1 MPTATWERLPEE
13 RRRAVLAAAEA
24 EFGAQG
30 FSNGSLNVI
39 AREAGVSKGSLFQYF
54 ADKAD
59 LCAYLADIVSLRIR
73 AHIEANIADLPWETD
88 FFGALRGLGHVWVRY
103 YARHPLELALT
114 AAANLEL
121 DPDSRSAVRTA
132 VNRHYIEVLG
142 PLIELGHRSGQ
153 LAADADGDAFLALL
167 MLVLPHL
174 VIAAGNP
181 ELDAL
186 LGLGRG
192 TVADGERAV
201 DRLMEAFRRG
211 FGAAPRRSG
220 RRAATAAATPTTA
233 AAARP

>member
-1 MPTATWERLPEE
+1 MPTSTWDRLPAA
-13 RRRAVLAAAEA
+13 RRDAVVAAAEA

-30 FSNGSLNVI
+30 FSRGSLNVI

-59 LCAYLADIVSLRIR
+59 LCSYLADIVSLRIR
-73 AHIEANIADLPWETD
+73 ANIERSAAGLPWDTD
-88 FFGALRGLGHVWVRY
+88 FFGALARLGHAWVRY
-103 YARHPLELALT
+103 YARHPLELSLT

-121 DPDSRSAVRTA
+121 DPDSRTAVRA
-132 VNRHYIEVLG
+132 VVNRHYIEFLR
-142 PLIELGHRSGQ
+142 PLIERGQASGQ
-153 LAADADGDAFLALL
+153 LCADADIDAFLALL

-192 TVADGERAV
+192 RLSDGERAV
-201 DRLMEAFRRG
+201 DRLVNALRTG
-211 FGAAPRRSG
+211 FAARAGAALR
-220 RRAATAAATPTTA
+220 
-233 AAARP
+233 

>member
-1 MPTATWERLPEE
+1 VNVPTSTWDRLPAA
-13 RRRAVLAAAEA
+13 RRDAVIAAAEA
-24 EFGAQG
+24 EFGAHG
-30 FSNGSLNVI
+30 FSQGSLNVI

-73 AHIEANIADLPWETD
+73 DHMEKKIAGLPWDSD
-88 FFGALRGLGHVWVRY
+88 FFAALRRFGYAWVRY

-121 DPDSRSAVRTA
+121 DPDSRVAVRA
-132 VNRHYIEVLG
+132 VVNRHYIEVLG
-142 PLIELGHRSGQ
+142 PLIEHAHRSGQ
-153 LAADADGDAFLALL
+153 LAADADTDAFLALL

-192 TVADGERAV
+192 TVTDGERAV
-201 DRLMEAFRRG
+201 DRLIESFRRG
-211 FGAAPRRSG
+211 FG
-220 RRAATAAATPTTA
+220 PT
-233 AAARP
+233 

>member
-1 MPTATWERLPEE
+1 MPTSTWERLPTK
-13 RRRAVLAAAEA
+13 RRDSVIAAAEA

-30 FSNGSLNVI
+30 FSRGSLNVI

-54 ADKAD
+54 DDKAD

-73 AHIEANIADLPWETD
+73 AHIEAKIADLPWNSD
-88 FFGALRGLGHVWVRY
+88 FFGALRRLGHVWVRY
-103 YARHPLELALT
+103 YARHPLELSLT

-121 DPDSRSAVRTA
+121 DPGSRAAVRA
-132 VNRHYIEVLG
+132 VVNRHYIEVLG
-142 PLIELGHRSGQ
+142 PLIEIGHRSGQ
-153 LAADADGDAFLALL
+153 LAADADTDAFLALL

-201 DRLMEAFRRG
+201 DRLMESFRRG
-211 FGAAPRRSG
+211 FGAC
-220 RRAATAAATPTTA
+220 
-233 AAARP
+233 

>member
-1 MPTATWERLPEE
+1 MI
-13 RRRAVLAAAEA
+13 AAAEA

-30 FSNGSLNVI
+30 FSRGSLNVI

-54 ADKAD
+54 DDKAD
-59 LCAYLADIVSLRIR
+59 LCAYLADSVSLRIR
-73 AHIEANIADLPWETD
+73 AHIEANVADLPWDTD
-88 FFGALRGLGHVWVRY
+88 FFGALRRLGHIWVRY
-103 YARHPLELALT
+103 YAQHPLELSLT

-121 DPDSRSAVRTA
+121 DAGNRAAVRA
-132 VNRHYIEVLG
+132 VVNRHYIEVLG
-142 PLIELGHRSGQ
+142 PLIERGHRSGQ
-153 LAADADGDAFLALL
+153 LAADADTDAFLALL

-201 DRLMEAFRRG
+201 DRLMESFRRG
-211 FGAAPRRSG
+211 FGA
-220 RRAATAAATPTTA
+220 
-233 AAARP
+233 

>member
-1 MPTATWERLPEE
+1 MGMPTSTWDRLPTA
-13 RRRAVLAAAEA
+13 RRDAVIAAAEA

-30 FSNGSLNVI
+30 FSRGSLNVI

-59 LCAYLADIVSLRIR
+59 LCAYLSDIVSVRIR
-73 AHIEANIADLPWETD
+73 AHIEARTADLPWDTD
-88 FFGALRGLGHVWVRY
+88 FFGALRRLGHVWVRY
-103 YARHPLELALT
+103 YARHPLELSLT

-121 DPDSRSAVRTA
+121 DADSRGAVRGA

-142 PLIELGHRSGQ
+142 PLIERGHRSGQ
-153 LAADADGDAFLALL
+153 LAADADTDAFLALL

-201 DRLMEAFRRG
+201 DRLMESFRRG
-211 FGAAPRRSG
+211 FGAV
-220 RRAATAAATPTTA
+220 
-233 AAARP
+233 

>member
-1 MPTATWERLPEE
+1 MPTSTWERLPAA
-13 RRRAVLAAAEA
+13 RRDAVIAAAEA

-30 FSNGSLNVI
+30 FSRGSLNVI

-73 AHIEANIADLPWETD
+73 AHIEAKIADLPWETD
-88 FFGALRGLGHVWVRY
+88 FFGALRRLGHVWVRY
-103 YARHPLELALT
+103 YARHPLELSLT

-121 DPDSRSAVRTA
+121 DPESRTAVRA
-132 VNRHYIEVLG
+132 VVNRHYIEVLG
-142 PLIELGHRSGQ
+142 PVIERGRQSGQ
-153 LAADADGDAFLALL
+153 LAADADTEAFLALL
-167 MLVLPHL
+167 MLVMPHL

-192 TVADGERAV
+192 TVAAGERAV
-201 DRLMEAFRRG
+201 DRLVNAFRTG
-211 FGAAPRRSG
+211 FAAPAEVLSR
-220 RRAATAAATPTTA
+220 
-233 AAARP
+233 

>member
-1 MPTATWERLPEE
+1 MPTSTWDRLPAA
-13 RRRAVLAAAEA
+13 RRDAVIAAAEA

-30 FSNGSLNVI
+30 FSRGSLNVI

-54 ADKAD
+54 DDKAD
-59 LCAYLADIVSLRIR
+59 LCAYLADSVSLRIR
-73 AHIEANIADLPWETD
+73 AHIEANVADLPWDTD
-88 FFGALRGLGHVWVRY
+88 FFGALRRLGHIWVRY
-103 YARHPLELALT
+103 YAQHPLELSLT

-121 DPDSRSAVRTA
+121 DAGNRAAVRA
-132 VNRHYIEVLG
+132 VVNRHYIEVLG
-142 PLIELGHRSGQ
+142 PLIERGHRSGQ
-153 LAADADGDAFLALL
+153 LAADADTDAFLALL

-201 DRLMEAFRRG
+201 DRLMESFRRG
-211 FGAAPRRSG
+211 FGA
-220 RRAATAAATPTTA
+220 
-233 AAARP
+233 